1 MTDKAEKTEAEWFKQ
16 LTPEQYYVCRERGTE
31 RAFTG
36 KHCNTKTPGTYHC
49 VACGQALFSS
59 NTKFESGTGWPSFH
73 SPIAEDRIA
82 AETDTSLG
90 MVRTEVSCSNCASHL
105 GHVFDD
111 GPAPT
116 GLRYC
121 LNSAALDLQK
131 AT

>member
-1 MTDKAEKTEAEWFKQ
+1 MTVKAEQTEAEWFKQ

-36 KHCNTKTPGTYHC
+36 KYSNTKTPGTYHC
-49 VACGQALFSS
+49 VACGQALFGSE
-59 NTKFESGTGWPSFH
+59 TKFDSGTGWPSFH

-82 AETDTSLG
+82 TETDASLG
-90 MVRTEVSCSNCASHL
+90 MVRTEVSCSICASHL

-121 LNSAALDLQK
+121 LNSVALDLQK
-131 AT
+131 NT